1 MTNQNFFKSINSST
15 QSNNNQLNP
24 FFVPQNLNNNIKNTN
39 RNSRYQQYEQI
50 YTDNKMNHNQS
61 SMNLMTG
68 GMNVLQSNNMNA
80 LNNVKT
86 SRNSYANK
94 IDLNTLPIYE
104 TKLLKKITVN
114 KKSNNRNK
122 K

>member
-1 MTNQNFFKSINSST
+1 
-15 QSNNNQLNP
+15 
-24 FFVPQNLNNNIKNTN
+24 
-39 RNSRYQQYEQI
+39 
-50 YTDNKMNHNQS
+50 MNHNQS
-61 SMNLMTG
+61 SMNLMNG

-80 LNNVKT
+80 LNNAKT
-86 SRNSYANK
+86 NRNSYANK